1 MQENVRGARRAD
13 AKEGADDAGRRHRRF
28 EDVGFEPLVEEIGGA
43 HGHELNESVTLVGR
57 KLAETLEQEMQLLE
71 IFGIERGGIGRNH
84 RQHRLH
90 EAAHRGHH
98 LGEFV
103 VGFGVEA
110 GVAANVA
117 DGLSVIV
124 YAPEIIAAGH
134 GRERAVEREDFQA
147 VARKIEFANDFGA
160 KKRDD
165 VRTFGEKKTG
175 EDFFGDSGA
184 AQNVAAFED
193 DNLLAGLGEV
203 CGVDQAVVA
212 TADDDNVVLLPHSV

>member
-1 MQENVRGARRAD
+1 M
-13 AKEGADDAGRRHRRF
+13 
-28 EDVGFEPLVEEIGGA
+28 
-43 HGHELNESVTLVGR
+43 
-57 KLAETLEQEMQLLE
+57 
-71 IFGIERGGIGRNH
+71 
-84 RQHRLH
+84 
-90 EAAHRGHH
+90 
-98 LGEFV
+98 
-103 VGFGVEA
+103 
-110 GVAANVA
+110 AANVA

-160 KKRDD
+160 KKRDN

-193 DNLLAGLGEV
+193 DNLLAGLREV